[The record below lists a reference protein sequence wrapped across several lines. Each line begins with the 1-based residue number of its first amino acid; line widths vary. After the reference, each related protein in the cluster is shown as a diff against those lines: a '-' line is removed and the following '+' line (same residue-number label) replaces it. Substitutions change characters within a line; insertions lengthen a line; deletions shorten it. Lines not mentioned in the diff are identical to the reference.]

1 MKKTDLKDGMIIQ
14 TEGNRFGV
22 VETKYN
28 RINIC
33 YAPGYIRDEDAELHL
48 EMLSLDDI
56 FELEDGS
63 LGVGFVLSAE
73 AKQKNPECYEE
84 YEIGDVIIIYEITS
98 VYGLAIIHGSGEWNI
113 PKLYL
118 E

>member
-22 VETKYN
+22 VETEHN

-48 EMLSLDDI
+48 EMLSLDNI
-56 FELEDGS
+56 FDLEDGS

-73 AKQKNPECYEE
+73 AKQRNPQIYEE
-84 YEIGDVIIIYEITS
+84 DRVGDVIIMYEITS
-98 VYGLAIIHGSGEWNI
+98 VYGLTTIYGNGEWNI